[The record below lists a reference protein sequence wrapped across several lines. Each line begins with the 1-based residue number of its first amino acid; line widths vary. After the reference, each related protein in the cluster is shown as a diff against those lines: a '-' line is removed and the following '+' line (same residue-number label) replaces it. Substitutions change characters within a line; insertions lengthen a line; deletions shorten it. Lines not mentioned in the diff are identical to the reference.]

1 MQTQSPAEILK
12 RIRKIEIQ
20 TKGVVQ
26 ELFSGEYHS
35 SFKGQGLEFAEVRE
49 YQPGDSYKSI
59 DWNVSARFG
68 IPYIKKYQETRELNV
83 FFIIDSSASLDF
95 GTRVALKR
103 ERLAEI
109 TAVLSFSALSNNDKV
124 GLIMYSDRL
133 EKYLP
138 PKKGRNSAL
147 KILREILYHESDS
160 GKTDLSGAFEYAG
173 RMLRKRSIVFVL
185 SDFFDLHYEKELKI
199 LAKKHDVIALQILDQ
214 ADLELPDA
222 GILELRDPETGMCL
236 TVNSSSLVVRKNYQL
251 RVEAEQKKLLQNLKA
266 MKVDHVQINSHDDYV
281 LALRQLFAKRS
292 QRKLGRR

>member
-160 GKTDLSGAFEYAG
+160 GKTDLSSAFEYAG

-236 TVNSSSLVVRKNYQL
+236 TVNSSSLVVRKSYQL

>member
-68 IPYIKKYQETRELNV
+68 VPYIKKYQETRELNV

-109 TAVLSFSALSNNDKV
+109 VAVLSFSALSNNDKV

-147 KILREILYHESDS
+147 KILREILYHESVS
-160 GKTDLSGAFEYAG
+160 HRTDLSGAFEYAG

-214 ADLELPDA
+214 ADLELPQA
-222 GILELRDPETGMCL
+222 GILELRDPETGVSF
-236 TVNSSSLVVRKNYQL
+236 TVNSSSPLIRKNYSL
-251 RVEAEQKKLLQNLKA
+251 RVEAEQKKLLQSLKT
-266 MKVDHVQINSHDDYV
+266 MNVDHVRISSTDDYV
-281 LALRQLFAKRS
+281 QALRQLFAKRS
-292 QRKLGRR
+292 HLKGARR

>member
-68 IPYIKKYQETRELNV
+68 VPYIKKYQETRELNV

-109 TAVLSFSALSNNDKV
+109 VAVLSFSALSNNDKV

-147 KILREILYHESDS
+147 KILREILYHESVS
-160 GKTDLSGAFEYAG
+160 HRTDLSGAFEYAG

-199 LAKKHDVIALQILDQ
+199 LAKKHDVIALQIMDQ
-214 ADLELPDA
+214 ADLELPQA
-222 GILELRDPETGMCL
+222 GILELRDPETGVSF
-236 TVNSSSLVVRKNYQL
+236 TVNSSSPLIRKNYSL
-251 RVEAEQKKLLQNLKA
+251 RVEAEQKKLLQSLKT
-266 MKVDHVQINSHDDYV
+266 MNVDHVRISSTDDYV
-281 LALRQLFAKRS
+281 QALRQLFAKRS
-292 QRKLGRR
+292 HLKGARR

>member
-68 IPYIKKYQETRELNV
+68 VPYIKKYQETRELNV

-109 TAVLSFSALSNNDKV
+109 AAVLSFSALSNNDKV

-147 KILREILYHESDS
+147 KILREILYHESGS
-160 GKTDLSGAFEYAG
+160 VKTNLSGAFEYAG

-185 SDFFDLHYEKELKI
+185 SDFFDLHYERELKI

-222 GILELRDPETGMCL
+222 GILELRDPETGMAL
-236 TVNSSSLVVRKNYQL
+236 TVNSSSPLIRKNYSL
-251 RVEAEQKKLLQNLKA
+251 RVESEQKKLLQNLKT
-266 MKVDHVQINSHDDYV
+266 MNVDHVRICSNDDYV
-281 LALRQLFAKRS
+281 QALRQLFAKRS
-292 QRKLGRR
+292 RIKGGRR

>member
-1 MQTQSPAEILK
+1 

-68 IPYIKKYQETRELNV
+68 VPYIKKYQETRELNV

-109 TAVLSFSALSNNDKV
+109 VAVLSFSALSNNDKV

-147 KILREILYHESDS
+147 KILREILYHESVS
-160 GKTDLSGAFEYAG
+160 HRTDLSGAFEYAG

-214 ADLELPDA
+214 ADLELPQA
-222 GILELRDPETGMCL
+222 GILELRDPETGVSF
-236 TVNSSSLVVRKNYQL
+236 TVNSSSPLIRKNYSL
-251 RVEAEQKKLLQNLKA
+251 RVEAEQKKLLQSLKT
-266 MKVDHVQINSHDDYV
+266 MNVDHVRISSTDDYV
-281 LALRQLFAKRS
+281 QALRQLFAKRS
-292 QRKLGRR
+292 HLKGARR